1 MTIRQFNKIDTYIMM
16 WDFIDLILEWKEIIT
31 EPHFSQTLIINII
44 SADMIVRAK
53 TLNMK
58 VLSVIIMSGKVARW
72 IYLVMRNFEG
82 SN

>member
-16 WDFIDLILEWKEIIT
+16 CDFINLILEWKEIIT

-53 TLNMK
+53 TLNIK
-58 VLSVIIMSGKVARW
+58 VLSVIIISNKIANW